1 MSSGNA
7 ASQWNTFKIIY
18 TKSPANYEISAGL
31 CYKRKQQLQNVKRK
45 DRNKRNKRERKKRKE
60 SQAIE
65 RDFHIPEEKPPPSL
79 LGLADFGLTIG
90 ADIADFIA
98 ITDGKVTFHR
108 GHPHLVIKFL
118 FTN

>member
-1 MSSGNA
+1 LGCLQHKQRKYDNES
-7 ASQWNTFKIIY
+7 
-18 TKSPANYEISAGL
+18 
-31 CYKRKQQLQNVKRK
+31 YKRQCKQ
-45 DRNKRNKRERKKRKE
+45 RKE

-65 RDFHIPEEKPPPSL
+65 SDFHIPEEKAPPTL
-79 LGLADFGLTIG
+79 LGLANFGLAIG

-118 FTN
+118 FAN

>member
-1 MSSGNA
+1 MN
-7 ASQWNTFKIIY
+7 F
-18 TKSPANYEISAGL
+18 EISAGL

-45 DRNKRNKRERKKRKE
+45 DRNKSDKRERKYREE

-65 RDFHIPEEKPPPSL
+65 RNFYIPKEEAPPSL

-98 ITDGKVTFHR
+98 ITDGKVAFHR
-108 GHPHLVIKFL
+108 GHSHLVIKFL
-118 FTN
+118 FAN

>member
-1 MSSGNA
+1 MVIIAISK
-7 ASQWNTFKIIY
+7 FK
-18 TKSPANYEISAGL
+18 
-31 CYKRKQQLQNVKRK
+31 LQYIQSEN
-45 DRNKRNKRERKKRKE
+45 NNECNKRERKKRKE

-65 RDFHIPEEKPPPSL
+65 SHLHIPEEKAPPPL

-90 ADIADFIA
+90 ANIADFIA

-118 FTN
+118 FAN